1 MFSLM
6 GSQRRIGSCLWALSR
21 RKPLA
26 ASIISCVAGSTP
38 LRMSLCTE
46 PMQMPSRIAAASA
59 MIVSARGIARE
70 ASAPERW
77 SRRCR
82 RRVCT
87 ASGSLSRPT
96 RDQAIGRQLS
106 G

>member
-1 MFSLM
+1 
-6 GSQRRIGSCLWALSR
+6 
-21 RKPLA
+21 
-26 ASIISCVAGSTP
+26 
-38 LRMSLCTE
+38 
-46 PMQMPSRIAAASA
+46 